1 MRDNARVEQSALRFS
16 MISIIFFV
24 LLGLVFASFTHS
36 GSILFDGIYSLISF
50 AIASLTLKVS
60 QLAEKPDDETF
71 HFGYTQFEP
80 LINVIK
86 SLFVLGAC
94 IYAFFGAVKSLMS
107 GGNPM
112 EMGYAVIYGVI
123 AAFGS
128 FGVGL
133 YLKRKSKKCRSGL
146 LQVEAME
153 WMIDAM
159 LSFGILIGFVCA
171 FILQQTRWNYLM
183 PYVDPVLLIIIAI
196 IALPVPLKIL
206 ITNMREVIYMAPPE
220 PFLKKFEE
228 QLEDAIKD
236 IPLDDYEFRIVKQ
249 GRNTFV
255 LVHLMVSDD
264 FHFNTVADLDRTR
277 EEIEGRMISFNPELV
292 MGILFIKGK
301 EWAEL
306 K

>member
-146 LQVEAME
+146 LRHRAKMLLCGVLRAITGLALFSVIFCLQVSGETR
-153 WMIDAM
+153 
-159 LSFGILIGFVCA
+159 SGFY
-171 FILQQTRWNYLM
+171 W
-183 PYVDPVLLIIIAI
+183 
-196 IALPVPLKIL
+196 
-206 ITNMREVIYMAPPE
+206 
-220 PFLKKFEE
+220 
-228 QLEDAIKD
+228 
-236 IPLDDYEFRIVKQ
+236 
-249 GRNTFV
+249 
-255 LVHLMVSDD
+255 
-264 FHFNTVADLDRTR
+264 
-277 EEIEGRMISFNPELV
+277 
-292 MGILFIKGK
+292 
-301 EWAEL
+301 
-306 K
+306 

>member
-1 MRDNARVEQSALRFS
+1 MRDNARIEQSALRFS

-24 LLGLVFASFTHS
+24 VLGLVFAAITHS

-60 QLAEKPDDETF
+60 QLAEKPDDEIF

-80 LINVIK
+80 LINVFK
-86 SLFVLGAC
+86 SLFVITAC
-94 IYAFFGAVKSLMS
+94 IYALFGAVKSLLS
-107 GGNPM
+107 GGNLM
-112 EMGYAVIYGVI
+112 DMGYAVIYGSI

-159 LSFGILIGFVCA
+159 LSFGILVGFLCA
-171 FILQQTRWNYLM
+171 VILQQTRWNYLM
-183 PYVDPVLLIIIAI
+183 PYVDPMLLIIIAVV
-196 IALPVPLKIL
+196 ALPVPLKIL
-206 ITNMREVIYMAPPE
+206 INNMREVISMAPPE
-220 PFLKKFEE
+220 PFISDLEK
-228 QLEDAIKD
+228 QLENATKD
-236 IPLDDYEFRIVKQ
+236 IPLNDYEFRVVKQ

-264 FHFNTVADLDRTR
+264 FHFNTVADLDRIR
-277 EEIEGRMISFNPELV
+277 EKIDDRIVSFNPEIV
-292 MGILFIKGK
+292 MEILFIKDK
-301 EWAEL
+301 EWAEY